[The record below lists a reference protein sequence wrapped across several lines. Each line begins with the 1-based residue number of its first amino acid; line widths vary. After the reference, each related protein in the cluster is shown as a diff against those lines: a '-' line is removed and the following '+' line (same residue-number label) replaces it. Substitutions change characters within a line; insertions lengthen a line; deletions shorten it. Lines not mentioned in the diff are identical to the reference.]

1 MCTNRPRAKAGFALH
16 RFGGR
21 GFLAV
26 AFFLCVLAPA
36 AHAERWQDLPRGGCV
51 NDFAGVLSPES
62 EQRLAALCQE
72 VWSRTEAALVLVTV
86 RTLEGV
92 PVEEFANRLYERW
105 GVGKPPENRGVLL
118 LYAIEDRQYRIEVG
132 YGLEPILPDGRVGSL
147 ARQAVPRLR
156 AGDYDG
162 AIWQVAASIAEVIAA
177 DRGLTLET
185 LAQAPLSGD
194 RVAPQPLNG
203 ISLLLPLLFF
213 FGISGFWIWMLA
225 RSRRGRFRGRQYHTR
240 GRRGWGGWYV
250 GPASW
255 GGGGGFGGSGGFGGF
270 GGGISGGGGASG
282 GW

>member
-1 MCTNRPRAKAGFALH
+1 MCTSLPRTKAGIALC
-16 RFGGR
+16 RFGFS
-21 GFLAV
+21 GFV
-26 AFFLCVLAPA
+26 VVVFFLCGLAPA
-36 AHAERWQDLPRGGCV
+36 ARAERWQDLPRGGCV
-51 NDFAGVLSPES
+51 NDFAGVLSPGL
-62 EQRLAALCQE
+62 EQRLTALCQE
-72 VWSRTEAALVLVTV
+72 VWSRTETALVLVTV

-147 ARQAVPRLR
+147 ARLAVPRLR

-162 AIWQVAASIAEVIAA
+162 AIWQVAASIAEVIAE
-177 DRGLTLET
+177 DRGITLET
-185 LAQAPLSGD
+185 LAQAPLSDD
-194 RVAPQPLNG
+194 RVASPPLNG

-213 FGISGFWIWMLA
+213 FGVSGFWIWMFV
-225 RSRRGRFRGRQYHTR
+225 RGRRGRFRG
-240 GRRGWGGWYV
+240 GRYPMRSRHRWGGWSV
-250 GPASW
+250 GPAGW